1 MAQTVR
7 DVMTA
12 GPVTVP
18 PDATLIDAA
27 QQMRDKDIGDVLVVD
42 MEGRLRGIVTDRD
55 IVVRALADGREAR
68 ATTVGDVCSPDPVS
82 VAPDDAV
89 DRAVDMM
96 RDKAIRRLPVIDN
109 GRLVGVVSL
118 GDMAIERDP
127 QSALGQISAAA
138 ENN

>member
-1 MAQTVR
+1 MTQTVR
-7 DVMTA
+7 DVMTP
-12 GPVTVP
+12 GPVTVA

-42 MEGRLRGIVTDRD
+42 LDGHLRGIVTDRD

-68 ATTVGDVCSPDPVS
+68 VTMVGDVCSPDPVS
-82 VAPDDAV
+82 VAPDDDV
-89 DRAVDMM
+89 ERAVDMM
-96 RDKAIRRLPVIDN
+96 RGKAVRRLPVVEN